1 MEGGKTKSPLKTETK
16 PKGENVMKSI
26 EMNPKTGMWEVW
38 YSSTG
43 LFEDWEKLGTFDT
56 YRAAADFSK
65 LIWG

>member
-1 MEGGKTKSPLKTETK
+1 
-16 PKGENVMKSI
+16 MKSI